1 MLLPMRRMDEIHLK
15 FQFHY
20 SHFLYQPYW
29 HKVLCCGIRQGVK
42 DPVLF
47 PPSAL
52 LAEALGGETQLLPT
66 RRVDI
71 DGKSFSTV
79 LRGSS
84 VCHPNAP
91 LDFHTLAASH
101 RGATADKREVCLNPK
116 PEADPKNNPA
126 SDPNSDP

>member
-1 MLLPMRRMDEIHLK
+1 M
-15 FQFHY
+15 
-20 SHFLYQPYW
+20 
-29 HKVLCCGIRQGVK
+29 
-42 DPVLF
+42 LF

-101 RGATADKREVCLNPK
+101 RGATADKREVCLNPE
-116 PEADPKNNPA
+116 PEADPRHNPA
-126 SDPNSDP
+126 SDPNSDPKTTEGVCHPCAPLGFHTLGASHRGASAGVRHVRLNTQLVW